1 MFRNV
6 FNIYIRRHIYIHSL
20 YIYICITIF
29 MIILNYIL
37 YLLTQKIIKKIKT
50 INYLN
55 KKQIKTLKIAT
66 VIFVQLKK
74 FQIYIFLQKKKLPQ
88 NF

>member
-1 MFRNV
+1 
-6 FNIYIRRHIYIHSL
+6 
-20 YIYICITIF
+20 

-37 YLLTQKIIKKIKT
+37 YLLTQKMITKKIKT

-74 FQIYIFLQKKKLPQ
+74 FQIYIFFTKKKLPQ